1 MPTSDFSRFIS
12 KWKWKKC
19 AVVRLIDV
27 AVGCTFDWFRM
38 RRWLIDCDWFN
49 RRGRSASRN
58 QRQQLDLA
66 GPPHLP
72 RCGMRKRRA
81 EATVA
86 FQSTALQSAQ
96 IQKRKCK
103 ILFKRKKLNKINFEF
118 RFQLCHVVCGCKY
131 LTDIWIVIVQE
142 RFSSNCADKRSNRMS
157 GISYSGSE
165 VSVRITTRPQDG
177 GRLTYTAQLCFDTLD
192 SQSSASELIHPPEA
206 PIDSRTFTKSRSTTA
221 APMRIIANPH
231 FPAVPVHDPAAT
243 KEEAVEHERHHEEE
257 VEEVAEETDE
267 LLTSDVVI
275 RRMKHSS
282 RPVNRLSEQDT
293 RRYARSWLMAGE
305 AVPRDFNSNSPAS
318 PSESSESSVST
329 GTDPSV
335 IVQDGDS
342 NSPVIGIDISSI
354 HLFIP
359 SPRIVIFVAMLK

>member
-58 QRQQLDLA
+58 QRQQLDLV

-103 ILFKRKKLNKINFEF
+103 ILFEKKEKKKKTLNS
-118 RFQLCHVVCGCKY
+118 V
-131 LTDIWIVIVQE
+131 
-142 RFSSNCADKRSNRMS
+142 FSCATLCADVNIWLTFELWSFR
-157 GISYSGSE
+157 SGSAATARIKGRTE
-165 VSVRITTRPQDG
+165 WAASPTPVRKWACGSRRGRKTAAVWLTQHNSASTRWTRSPPLRNLSIRRKHPSIRARLPRAAPPRPPRCESSPIRISRPSPFTIRRRAKKRQSSTSGTTRRKWRNWPKK
-177 GRLTYTAQLCFDTLD
+177 RMNFW
-192 SQSSASELIHPPEA
+192 
-206 PIDSRTFTKSRSTTA
+206 
-221 APMRIIANPH
+221 
-231 FPAVPVHDPAAT
+231 
-243 KEEAVEHERHHEEE
+243 
-257 VEEVAEETDE
+257 
-267 LLTSDVVI
+267 LLTSSSAVWNTAADRWTDWASRTHDATPDLGWWPVRQFHATSTQILLPPPANPPSPPSPPAPIPRSSFKTVIPI
-275 RRMKHSS
+275 RR
-282 RPVNRLSEQDT
+282 
-293 RRYARSWLMAGE
+293 
-305 AVPRDFNSNSPAS
+305 
-318 PSESSESSVST
+318 
-329 GTDPSV
+329 
-335 IVQDGDS
+335 
-342 NSPVIGIDISSI
+342 
-354 HLFIP
+354 
-359 SPRIVIFVAMLK
+359 